1 MKIPLRLT
9 GLCLAGTIAL
19 TTGCFDDQFVIPNT
33 NSPTQEQL
41 TETPNRTILAQTA
54 TGIFSQVNTS
64 VGGQIQQFGLYGREL
79 YNLLGNDPRETGEEI
94 RGPQDPGGRAGGL
107 FGGYYQ
113 AIRTI
118 NSYLAAI
125 PKAADLSAAEQAA
138 SRGFAKTLQAWH
150 FYRIA
155 IRSGPLGFPIDVD
168 RPINAEPAPFV
179 SESEG
184 FAFVASL
191 LNEAATDLQ
200 AGGGSFPFTMAPGYT
215 GFDTPA
221 SFLRFNRA
229 LLAKVEV
236 TRATLLGCGGP
247 CFTSALTALGSSFL
261 TTSGLPGSLND
272 GVFYAYSS
280 ASGEPTNPISEN
292 LTAARYWIHPSIEA
306 MVQLR
311 ADGSDD
317 LRWTAKARKVAEP
330 RVLNELSS
338 DIKPIMYN
346 DNTPTTSVANL
357 GTDIPLIKNEELI
370 LLRAEARLGSG
381 DKQGAID
388 DINLIRVNAG
398 GLPPTTLT
406 AASADADIITEII
419 YNRTLSLLFE
429 QGSRW
434 MDHRKYNRL
443 NQLPLDRPG
452 DVVHP
457 FMLVPAGEC
466 DNRGLGTP
474 CSPLGN

>member
-1 MKIPLRLT
+1 MKIPFRLT

-41 TETPNRTILAQTA
+41 TETPNRAILARTA
-54 TGIFSQVNTS
+54 TGIFSQANTN

-107 FGGYYQ
+107 FGPYYT

-118 NSYLAAI
+118 NTYLTAV

-138 SRGFAKTLQAWH
+138 SKGFAKTLMAWH

-155 IRSGPLGFPIDVD
+155 IRSGPLGFPIDVN
-168 RPINAEPAPFV
+168 RPINADPAPFV
-179 SESEG
+179 SETEG
-184 FAFVASL
+184 FAFVVSL

-200 AGGGSFPFTMAPGYT
+200 AGGGSFPFTMSPGYT
-215 GFDTPA
+215 GFGTPA
-221 SFLRFNRA
+221 TFLQFNRA

-236 TRATLLGCGGP
+236 TRATLVGCGAP

-261 TTSGLPGSLND
+261 TTSGLPGSLNN

-306 MVQLR
+306 LVQQR

-317 LRWTAKARKVAEP
+317 LRWTAKARKVATP
-330 RVLNELSS
+330 RILNELQS
-338 DIKPIMYN
+338 DLKPIMFN
-346 DNTPTTSVANL
+346 SNTPTTSVANL
-357 GTDIPLIKNEELI
+357 DADIPIIKNEELI

-381 DKQGAID
+381 NKQGAID

-406 AASADADIITEII
+406 AASPDAAIITEII
-419 YNRTLSLLFE
+419 YNNTLSLLFE

-434 MDHRKYNRL
+434 MDHRKYNRISL
-443 NQLPLDRPG
+443 LPLDRPG

-466 DNRGLGTP
+466 DNRGLRTP
-474 CSPLGN
+474 CSPLGG

>member
-1 MKIPLRLT
+1 MKTPFQLT
-9 GLCLAGTIAL
+9 GLCLVATIAL
-19 TTGCFDDQFVIPNT
+19 TSGCFDEQFRIPNT
-33 NSPTQEQL
+33 NSPTQEAL

-125 PKAADLSAAEQAA
+125 PKAADLNAAEQAA
-138 SRGFAKTLQAWH
+138 SRGFAKTLMAWH

-179 SESEG
+179 SEQEG

-200 AGGGSFPFTMAPGYT
+200 AGGGSFPFTT

-221 SFLRFNRA
+221 SFLQFNRA

-236 TRATLLGCGGP
+236 TRATLVGCGGP
-247 CFTSALTALGSSFL
+247 CFTSALTALGGSFL

-292 LTAARYWIHPSIEA
+292 LTAARYWVHPSIEA
-306 MVQLR
+306 MVQKQ
-311 ADGSDD
+311 ADGVTDD

-330 RVLNELSS
+330 RILNDLSS
-338 DIKPIMYN
+338 DIKPIMFN
-346 DNTPTTSVANL
+346 ANTPTTSVANL
-357 GTDIPLIKNEELI
+357 DADIPLIKNEELI

-381 DKQGAID
+381 NKQGAID

-398 GLPPTTLT
+398 GLAPTTLT
-406 AASADADIITEII
+406 AASPDADIITEII

-429 QGSRW
+429 QGNRW

-443 NQLPLDRPG
+443 NQLPLDRAG

-474 CSPLGN
+474 CTPLGN